1 MQKTAIGPQTL
12 MYPMPILLIGANVDN
27 KPNIMAI
34 AWCGIANADPPMI
47 SLAIRKNR
55 YTLKGINQNMTVS
68 VNIPSHDLV
77 KEIDYCGM
85 VSGSKV
91 DKVDVCKFKVFYG
104 KLDNAPLIEQCPIN
118 LECKV
123 VHILDLGTHSF
134 VISQIEETH
143 VSDSCMTNGQP
154 DVDKINPIAYIGGSA
169 KQYQAMGEV
178 LAKAFSIGK
187 ELEAKE

>member
-1 MQKTAIGPQTL
+1 
-12 MYPMPILLIGANVDN
+12 MPILLIGANVDN
-27 KPNIMAI
+27 KPNFMAI

-68 VNIPSHDLV
+68 VNIPSRDLLM
-77 KEIDYCGM
+77 ETDYCGM
-85 VSGSKV
+85 VSGSEV
-91 DKVDVCKFKVFYG
+91 DKADVCKFSVFYG
-104 KLDNAPLIEQCPIN
+104 KLYNAPLIEQCPIN

-123 VHILDLGTHSF
+123 IHTLDLGTHSF
-134 VISQIEETH
+134 VIGQIEETH
-143 VSDSCMTNGQP
+143 VSDGCMTEGQP

-178 LAKAFSIGK
+178 LANAFSIGK